1 MDVSTRQR
9 RKFAPASEIVMAV
22 AFASVVGAM
31 SLSPAFG
38 QYDRNNDNRYRG
50 AQDRNQNDNRY
61 RYDNRGRN
69 DRRDQ
74 RSYRPAYQHPYR
86 YSQPVYAP
94 PTAYYYPEQR
104 PGISLQSPGIN
115 LFFPLDVR

>member
-9 RKFAPASEIVMAV
+9 RKFGPAGEIVMAV
-22 AFASVVGAM
+22 AFASIIGAM
-31 SLSPAFG
+31 TTSSAFG
-38 QYDRNNDNRYRG
+38 QYNRNDDNRRG
-50 AQDRNQNDNRY
+50 VQDRNQNDNHSRN
-61 RYDNRGRN
+61 DNRSRN
-69 DRRDQ
+69 DHRDQ
-74 RSYRPAYQHPYR
+74 RSYRPAYQHPYH
-86 YSQPVYAP
+86 YAQPVYAP